1 MKKIVVTKVEQKNI
15 TFYSMVVDPRLVA
28 KVRRKY
34 TAGEKQDVQ
43 RPWVEKK
50 VKEISEYV
58 AGKAYVE
65 GKKSLGIIP
74 NAPIINLK
82 GKFKVQ
88 SETIEWIESGNKYT
102 KTQYYVLFP
111 ETEAEFEKYE
121 NNLEIIDG
129 QHRVIAFDSDYLDPT
144 FKDGTSYEMI
154 FSVFD
159 NITDNQRKELFM
171 VTNEKQDKVESNL
184 LRYIKK
190 SLGLLVGDD
199 EVIYDLLSSLNTE
212 SSSPLYQRIMFGSD
226 KIKKGYKE
234 NQLSKIF
241 KLYGVK
247 KFYDTVI
254 LPRANSD
261 ASVATSKFV
270 QVVNNYI
277 SAWEECSNV
286 SFREP
291 ASDTITKISGIRYI
305 FCIFS
310 DLCNKILNNKEK
322 LTKENFVKLLKTFP
336 KALELENIKCV
347 FCDDEGSESSDEMV
361 KRGLS
366 FRGESATVALAKDD
380 LQRVLSFDDEASMD
394 DII

>member
-171 VTNEKQDKVESNL
+171 VT
-184 LRYIKK
+184 
-190 SLGLLVGDD
+190 
-199 EVIYDLLSSLNTE
+199 
-212 SSSPLYQRIMFGSD
+212 
-226 KIKKGYKE
+226 
-234 NQLSKIF
+234 
-241 KLYGVK
+241 
-247 KFYDTVI
+247 
-254 LPRANSD
+254 
-261 ASVATSKFV
+261 
-270 QVVNNYI
+270 
-277 SAWEECSNV
+277 
-286 SFREP
+286 
-291 ASDTITKISGIRYI
+291 
-305 FCIFS
+305 
-310 DLCNKILNNKEK
+310 
-322 LTKENFVKLLKTFP
+322 
-336 KALELENIKCV
+336 
-347 FCDDEGSESSDEMV
+347 
-361 KRGLS
+361 
-366 FRGESATVALAKDD
+366 GESA
-380 LQRVLSFDDEASMD
+380 
-394 DII
+394 